1 MSSLQQTRYEFTAR
15 SNDAPQSASAAR
27 STNKVATNASPYLIN
42 SHAEPSAGS
51 PLAIAVIGPDEER
64 RSAALKAL
72 ALCGGSGVR
81 EFTGYPPSLTDVPKM
96 LEEKYDAVI
105 LDLDSDPDYALEL
118 VKSIGA
124 NERATVMVY
133 SNNANP
139 ELLVRCMQVGAREFL
154 KYPFSMDEMTAAMT
168 RATAR
173 RPMVVSEVKHAGKLL
188 AVMGAKGGSG
198 ATMLACNL
206 AVALA
211 QQPDQNTVLID
222 LDLPLGDAALNLG
235 VSAEFSTLDA
245 LEAADRLDGQ
255 FLSKLLVQ
263 HSSGVSLLGAPGT
276 FVPYHAEDGPIE
288 RLIEVA
294 RQEFDNVVLDMGSKL
309 DLMNTTA
316 YREADTVYLVTQ
328 AGIPELRNSNRLINQ
343 FFAGPTPKLEIVIN
357 RYESRMLGVSEEH
370 ITKALTRQ
378 AQWKIPNDYA
388 AVRKMQIEA
397 TPLVLDDSPIAR
409 QVRKIAHEITGV
421 EAAAAGKKK
430 NFWLF

>member
-42 SHAEPSAGS
+42 SHAEPSEGNS
-51 PLAIAVIGPDEER
+51 LVIAVIGPDEER

-72 ALCGGSGVR
+72 AFCGGSGVR
-81 EFTGYPPSLTDVPKM
+81 EVTGYPPSLNDVPKM
-96 LEEKYDAVI
+96 LEEKYDAV
-105 LDLDSDPDYALEL
+105 LVDLDSDPDYALEL

-133 SNNANP
+133 SNSANP
-139 ELLVRCMQVGAREFL
+139 ELLVRCMQAGAREFL
-154 KYPFSMDEMTAAMT
+154 KYPFSVDEMTGAMT

-173 RPMVVSEVKHAGKLL
+173 RPKVVSEVKHAGKLL

-343 FFAGPTPKLEIVIN
+343 FFSGPTPKLEIVIN

-388 AVRKMQIEA
+388 SVRKMQIEA
-397 TPLVLDDSPIAR
+397 TPLVLEDSPIAR
-409 QVRKIAHEITGV
+409 QVRKIAREITGV
-421 EAAAAGKKK
+421 EGTVAAKK

>member
-42 SHAEPSAGS
+42 SHAEPSEGNS
-51 PLAIAVIGPDEER
+51 LVIAVIGPDEER

-72 ALCGGSGVR
+72 AFCGGSGVR
-81 EFTGYPPSLTDVPKM
+81 EVTGYPPSLNDVPKM
-96 LEEKYDAVI
+96 LEEKYDAV
-105 LDLDSDPDYALEL
+105 LVDLDSDPDYALEL

-124 NERATVMVY
+124 NGRATVMVY
-133 SNNANP
+133 SNSANP
-139 ELLVRCMQVGAREFL
+139 ELLVRCMQAGAREFL
-154 KYPFSMDEMTAAMT
+154 KYPFSVDEMTGAMT

-173 RPMVVSEVKHAGKLL
+173 RPKVVSEVKHAGKLL

-276 FVPYHAEDGPIE
+276 FVSYHAEDGPIE

-343 FFAGPTPKLEIVIN
+343 FFSGPTPKLEIVIN

-388 AVRKMQIEA
+388 SVRKMQIEA
-397 TPLVLDDSPIAR
+397 TPLVLEDSPIAR
-409 QVRKIAHEITGV
+409 QVRKIAREITGV
-421 EAAAAGKKK
+421 EGTVAAKK

>member
-1 MSSLQQTRYEFTAR
+1 MSSLQQTRYEFTAW
-15 SNDAPQSASAAR
+15 SSDAPQSASAAR

-42 SHAEPSAGS
+42 AHAEPSEGN

-72 ALCGGSGVR
+72 AFSGRSGAR
-81 EFTGYPPSLTDVPKM
+81 EFSGYPPALTDVPKM
-96 LEEKYDAVI
+96 LEEKYDAVVV
-105 LDLDSDPDYALEL
+105 DLDSDPDYALEL

-124 NERATVMVY
+124 NGRATVMVY
-133 SNNANP
+133 SSSAHP
-139 ELLVRCMQVGAREFL
+139 ELLVRCMQAGAREFL
-154 KYPFSMDEMTAAMT
+154 RYPFSVDEMTGAMT
-168 RATAR
+168 RAEAR
-173 RPMVVSEVKHAGKLL
+173 RPMAASEAKRTGKLL
-188 AVMGAKGGSG
+188 AVMGAKGGAG

-211 QQPDQNTVLID
+211 QQSDQKTVLID

-235 VSAEFSTLDA
+235 VSAEFSTMDA
-245 LEAADRLDGQ
+245 LEAAERLDGQ
-255 FLSKLLVQ
+255 FLSKLLAR
-263 HSSGVSLLGAPGT
+263 HSSGVFLLAAPGT
-276 FVPYHAEDGPIE
+276 FVPYHAEDWPIE

-316 YREADTVYLVTQ
+316 YRGADTVYLVTQ
-328 AGIPELRNSNRLINQ
+328 ASIPELRNSNRLINQ

-378 AQWKIPNDYA
+378 AQWRIPNDYA

-397 TPLVLDDSPIAR
+397 TPLVLEDSPIAR

-421 EAAAAGKKK
+421 EATAPAKKK

>member
-42 SHAEPSAGS
+42 SHAEPSEGNS
-51 PLAIAVIGPDEER
+51 LVIAVIGPDEER

-72 ALCGGSGVR
+72 AFCGGSGVR
-81 EFTGYPPSLTDVPKM
+81 EVTGYPPSLNDVPKM
-96 LEEKYDAVI
+96 LEEKYDAV
-105 LDLDSDPDYALEL
+105 LVDLDSDPDYALEL

-133 SNNANP
+133 SNSANP
-139 ELLVRCMQVGAREFL
+139 ELLVRCMQAGAREFL
-154 KYPFSMDEMTAAMT
+154 KYPFSVDEMTGAMT

-173 RPMVVSEVKHAGKLL
+173 RPKVVSEVKHAGKLL

-222 LDLPLGDAALNLG
+222 LDLPLGDAALNQG

-343 FFAGPTPKLEIVIN
+343 FFSGPTPKLEIVIN

-388 AVRKMQIEA
+388 SVRKMQIEA
-397 TPLVLDDSPIAR
+397 TPLVLEDSPIAR
-409 QVRKIAHEITGV
+409 QVRKIAREITGV
-421 EAAAAGKKK
+421 EGTVAAKK